1 LLAKLNQCREKNEH
15 SNIGEQLTNDDIERM
30 SWLSPDAIIETK
42 EEEEKEE
49 EDEDVGNI
57 VPQRTGLKRSPKPK
71 TASRTPEVS

>member
-1 LLAKLNQCREKNEH
+1 
-15 SNIGEQLTNDDIERM
+15 M
-30 SWLSPDAIIETK
+30 SWLSPNAIIETK
-42 EEEEKEE
+42 EEEEEEKE